1 MVLEVRLRQ
10 AFERAFGYDIVF
22 RHNTNIRIG
31 EIMGEITLYSD
42 CNIDA
47 TLVSNKFIDEYMKDA
62 NDAQIK
68 IYLYL
73 LRCMSANS
81 PISVSIIADCFN
93 YTEKDVIRALKYWE
107 KNKILSLDFDA
118 SKNLAGIR
126 IHDLNSSQ
134 KPAASDAPVAVLVE
148 KPVLLQKDNIFQM
161 PAKPN
166 YSIDKLAAFK
176 SKEDISQLLFIAEQ
190 YIGKTLSSTEI
201 SSLLYMYDS
210 LGFSA
215 ELIEYLIEYCVNNKK
230 KSMRYM
236 ETVALAW
243 AESGITT
250 VDEAKENV
258 GMYRKEIYEILKALG
273 LSGRNPVE
281 PEMVFIKKWIDVYGF
296 DTPIIIEAC
305 NRTMKSTHKSSFEY
319 VDSILKSW
327 KQSNV
332 RHYSDIQAL
341 DDKFKS
347 TKAQASAA
355 SNAKDSNASS
365 VGVGN
370 KFNNFNQ
377 RSYDFSELEKEI
389 LSN

>member
-1 MVLEVRLRQ
+1 MG
-10 AFERAFGYDIVF
+10 ER
-22 RHNTNIRIG
+22 
-31 EIMGEITLYSD
+31 MGEITLYSD
-42 CNIDA
+42 CCIDA
-47 TLVSNKFIDEYMKDA
+47 TLVSNRFIDEHMKDA

-68 IYLYL
+68 IYLFL
-73 LRCMSANS
+73 LRCMSSNR
-81 PISVSIIADCFN
+81 PISVSIIADYFN
-93 YTEKDVIRALKYWE
+93 YTEKDVLRALKYWE
-107 KNKILSLDFDA
+107 KNKLLSLDFDS
-118 SKNLAGIR
+118 SKNLVGIR
-126 IHDLNSSQ
+126 IHDINSSA
-134 KPAASDAPVAVLVE
+134 KSAAVSEAPAAVLVE
-148 KPVLLQKDNIFQM
+148 KPVLLQKDNILAM
-161 PAKPN
+161 PAKPS
-166 YSIDKLAAFK
+166 YSLDKLAAFK
-176 SKEDISQLLFIAEQ
+176 NQEDISQLLFIAEQ

-215 ELIEYLIEYCVNNKK
+215 ELIEYLIEYCVNIKK

-273 LSGRNPVE
+273 LSGRNPVNS
-281 PEMVFIKKWIDVYGF
+281 EMDFIKKWIDVYGF

-319 VDSILKSW
+319 TDTILKSW

-332 RHYSDIQAL
+332 KHYTDIQAL
-341 DDKFKS
+341 DDKFKNS
-347 TKAQASAA
+347 KTAAA
-355 SNAKDSNASS
+355 STRDNVSS
-365 VGVGN
+365 VGTGN

-377 RSYDFSELEKEI
+377 RSYNYSELEKEI

>member
-1 MVLEVRLRQ
+1 
-10 AFERAFGYDIVF
+10 
-22 RHNTNIRIG
+22 
-31 EIMGEITLYSD
+31 
-42 CNIDA
+42 
-47 TLVSNKFIDEYMKDA
+47 MKEA

-73 LRCMSANS
+73 LRCMSANC
-81 PISVSIIADCFN
+81 PISVSIIADYFN
-93 YTEKDVIRALKYWE
+93 YTEKDVIRALRYWQ
-107 KNKILSLDFDA
+107 KSRILSLDFDT
-118 SKNLAGIR
+118 SKNLVGIR
-126 IHDLNSSQ
+126 IHDLNANK
-134 KPAASDAPVAVLVE
+134 KPAAVSEAPVAVLIE
-148 KPVLLQKDNIFQM
+148 KPVLLQKDNILQL
-161 PAKPN
+161 PAKPS
-166 YSIDKLAAFK
+166 YSLDKLATFK

-190 YIGKTLSSTEI
+190 YIGKTLSSTEV

-243 AESGITT
+243 AESGIST

-319 VDSILKSW
+319 ADTILKSW

-332 RHYSDIQAL
+332 KQYADIQAL
-341 DDKFKS
+341 DDKFNS
-347 TKAQASAA
+347 TKAQAAVKNS
-355 SNAKDSNASS
+355 SSKESPVSS
-365 VGVGN
+365 VGAGN

-377 RSYDFSELEKEI
+377 RSYDYSELEKEI

>member
-1 MVLEVRLRQ
+1 
-10 AFERAFGYDIVF
+10 
-22 RHNTNIRIG
+22 
-31 EIMGEITLYSD
+31 MGEITLYSD
-42 CNIDA
+42 CNMDA

-68 IYLYL
+68 IYLFL
-73 LRCMSANS
+73 LRCMSSNR
-81 PISVSIIADCFN
+81 PISVSIIADYFN

-107 KNKILSLDFDA
+107 KSKILSLDFDA
-118 SKNLAGIR
+118 SKNLVGIR
-126 IHDLNSSQ
+126 IHDLNAS
-134 KPAASDAPVAVLVE
+134 KKAAPAEAPAAVLVE
-148 KPVLLQKDNIFQM
+148 KPVLLQKDNILPM
-161 PAKPN
+161 PAKPS
-166 YSIDKLAAFK
+166 YSLDKLTAFK
-176 SKEDISQLLFIAEQ
+176 SKEEISQLLFIAEQ

-243 AESGITT
+243 AENGITT
-250 VDEAKENV
+250 VDEAKENI
-258 GMYRKEIYEILKALG
+258 GMYRKEIYDILKALG

-281 PEMVFIKKWIDVYGF
+281 PEMVFIKKWIDEYGF

-319 VDSILKSW
+319 TDTILRSW

-332 RHYSDIQAL
+332 KHYADIQVL
-341 DDKFKS
+341 DDKFKT
-347 TKAQASAA
+347 TKAQTSTLNT
-355 SNAKDSNASS
+355 SNKGNGSS
-365 VGVGN
+365 VSGAAN

-377 RSYDFSELEKEI
+377 RSYDFAELEKEI

>member
-1 MVLEVRLRQ
+1 
-10 AFERAFGYDIVF
+10 
-22 RHNTNIRIG
+22 
-31 EIMGEITLYSD
+31 MGEITLYSD

-81 PISVSIIADCFN
+81 PISVSIIADYFN

-107 KNKILSLDFDA
+107 KSRILSLDFDT
-118 SKNLAGIR
+118 SKNLIGIR
-126 IHDLNSSQ
+126 IHDLNANK
-134 KPAASDAPVAVLVE
+134 KPVAVSDAPAAVLIE
-148 KPVLLQKDNIFQM
+148 KPVLLQKDNILQL
-161 PAKPN
+161 PAKPS
-166 YSIDKLAAFK
+166 YSLDKLAAFK

-243 AESGITT
+243 AESGIST

-319 VDSILKSW
+319 ADTILKSW

-332 RHYSDIQAL
+332 KQYADIQAL
-341 DDKFKS
+341 DDKFNS
-347 TKAQASAA
+347 TKAQAAVRNTSSKESPVSA
-355 SNAKDSNASS
+355 
-365 VGVGN
+365 VGAGN

-377 RSYDFSELEKEI
+377 RSYDYSELEKEI